1 MRILEEKNELQKKV
15 HRRICMRDIN
25 FLAARPPSY
34 AISCCFFRLLQFY
47 VEKLILLQ
55 KMAGGETGATY
66 LPVSTALII
75 KTEHLKNIYG
85 ETHVW

>member
-25 FLAARPPSY
+25 FLAARPPFL
-34 AISCCFFRLLQFY
+34 CHFLLLFSSTP
-47 VEKLILLQ
+47 ILRG
-55 KMAGGETGATY
+55 KIKFTPENGSGETGATY
-66 LPVSTALII
+66 LPVPTALTI
-75 KTEHLKNIYG
+75 KTEHLENIYG